1 MIASINEREAW
12 LAGRRNGIG
21 ASDAPAVLG
30 ISPFKSRGDLWA
42 EKTGLVEPPDLS
54 DNEAVEWGL
63 RLEGPIAEAFEKRTG
78 RIVTRLPSYA
88 SRRHPVLDW
97 MSCTPDALQTCP
109 QKVGDVGI
117 LQIKTTSAFNASD
130 WSEAPPLYYQVQLQH
145 ELAVTG
151 RNWGSLACL
160 VGGQKLVW
168 FDQDRNERFVTETL
182 IPALEEF
189 WNCVKTKT
197 RPAEANFSADVVK
210 AMHPNDNG
218 ESVFLPP
225 EAAKW
230 AQTAEEAA
238 EVRKDAERR
247 EEAAKTLLKAAIG
260 DASYGILPDG
270 TTYSYKTQTRKEH
283 LVAAS
288 TFRVLRKC
296 K

>member
-1 MIASINEREAW
+1 MIASINVEREAW

-63 RLEGPIAEAFEKRTG
+63 RLEEPIAIAYADRTG
-78 RIVTRLPSYA
+78 RGVTLCAPFS
-88 SRRHPVLDW
+88 SQSHSTLEW
-97 MSCTPDALQTCP
+97 LMCTPDAIQSARDRECNGL
-109 QKVGDVGI
+109 

-130 WSEAPPLYYQVQLQH
+130 WSDGPPLYYQVQLQH
-145 ELAVTG
+145 ELFVTG
-151 RNWGSLACL
+151 YPWGTLCCL
-160 VGGQKLVW
+160 IGGQKLVW
-168 FDQDRNERFVTETL
+168 FDQERNDQFIQAML
-182 IPALEEF
+182 PKLSEF
-189 WNCVKTKT
+189 WGCVQTKT
-197 RPAEANFSADVVK
+197 RPVEANFSADVVK

-218 ESVFLPP
+218 ESVFLPA

-230 AQTAEEAA
+230 AQAAEEAA
-238 EVRKDAERR
+238 ELRKNAEAR
-247 EEAAKTLLKAAIG
+247 EKAAKTLLAAAIG

-270 TTYSYKTQTRKEH
+270 TTYSYKTQTRKSH
-283 LVAAS
+283 TVAES

>member
-1 MIASINEREAW
+1 MIASINVEREAW

-21 ASDAPAVLG
+21 ASDAPAALG

-63 RLEGPIAEAFEKRTG
+63 RLEEPIAIAYAEKTG
-78 RIVTRLPSYA
+78 RSVMMCPPFS
-88 SRRHPVLDW
+88 SRTHPTIEWLT
-97 MSCTPDALQTCP
+97 CTPDAFQSVDGRPL
-109 QKVGDVGI
+109 GL
-117 LQIKTTSAFNASD
+117 LQIKTTSAFNAAD
-130 WSEAPPLYYQVQLQH
+130 WSDGTPLYYQVQLQH
-145 ELAVTG
+145 ELFVTG
-151 RNWGSLACL
+151 HEWGTLVCL
-160 VGGQKLVW
+160 IGGQKLVR
-168 FDQDRNERFVTETL
+168 FDQERNDQFIQAML
-182 IPALEEF
+182 PKLSEF
-189 WNCVKTKT
+189 WGCVQTKT

-230 AQTAEEAA
+230 AQAAEEAGELRKNA
-238 EVRKDAERR
+238 EDR
-247 EEAAKTLLKAAIG
+247 EKAAKTLLAAAIG

-270 TTYSYKTQTRKEH
+270 TTYSYKTQTRKAH
-283 LVAAS
+283 AVAES